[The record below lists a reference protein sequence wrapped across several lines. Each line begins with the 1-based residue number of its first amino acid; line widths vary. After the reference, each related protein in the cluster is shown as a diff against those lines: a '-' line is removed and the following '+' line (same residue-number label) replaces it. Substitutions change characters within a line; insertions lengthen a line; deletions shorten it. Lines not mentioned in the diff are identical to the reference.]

1 MLKTK
6 AQNPKLLSHRNLSQ
20 VELVFNS
27 NDDLNILLGEN
38 SKNIDK
44 LNEIIDVEI
53 SFFGNKLLIVGKK
66 HNVELAENL
75 IKKVYDILLINKNNV
90 QNIDFSIFVRV
101 LCTCTYLYTTSRN
114 FTFYLF
120 SILIYSILR
129 V

>member
-1 MLKTK
+1 MLKTN
-6 AQNPKLLSHRNLSQ
+6 AHKLKSSSHRNLSQ
-20 VELVFNS
+20 VELTFNS

-66 HNVELAENL
+66 HNVELAEEL
-75 IKKVYDILLINKNNV
+75 INKVYDILLFNKQNN
-90 QNIDFSIFVRV
+90 QSIDFSIFESEYKMLKNNNSVD
-101 LCTCTYLYTTSRN
+101 TS
-114 FTFYLF
+114 
-120 SILIYSILR
+120 SK